1 MARAWL
7 SLGANIGDPPAQLAE
22 AISRLDAHDRIRV
35 VAQSAVIRTAPWGK
49 TDQPDFANM
58 AATVETDLAPLDL
71 LQACLEIERAMGR
84 VRHEVWGP
92 RRIDIDLIAYERVEM
107 ESATLT
113 LPHRFAHERDF
124 VLVPLR
130 EIAPDAAEWLVG
142 RMQAAPGQARQ

>member
-22 AISRLDAHDRIRV
+22 AIRLLADHEHIEV
-35 VAQSAVIRTAPWGK
+35 VAQSAIIRTKAWGK

-58 AATVETDLAPLDL
+58 AAEIETDLPPIDL
-71 LQACLEIERAMGR
+71 LHACLDIERDMGR

-92 RRIDIDLIAYERVEM
+92 RLIDIDLIAYERLEM
-107 ESATLT
+107 DTAKLT

-124 VLVPLR
+124 VLEPLR
-130 EIAPDAAEWLVG
+130 EISPQTAEWLLSLH
-142 RMQAAPGQARQ
+142 